1 MKFIRIK
8 NLHFQK
14 KPDERLKALGIDQD
28 VTDTIVGEVAYP
40 FDLDMLHLETA
51 FDKNEKPVKGACNLV
66 YGDITAFVQMEIPEV
81 ISLLKAFMESDNQI
95 LELMNKQA

>member
-14 KPDERLKALGIDQD
+14 KPDERLKALGIEQD
-28 VTDTIVGEVAYP
+28 SAETIVGEVAYP
-40 FDLDMLHLETA
+40 FDLEMLSLETA
-51 FDKNEKPVKGACNLV
+51 FDKNEAPVKGACNLV

-81 ISLLKAFMESDNQI
+81 ISLLKAFVESDNQI
-95 LELMNKQA
+95 LELTNKQH